1 MVRGPGRHSDLPR
14 AAWWQRHYY
23 SGLQGLFNPQGATP
37 GAGVPPSSTL
47 GALSNIGP
55 HMSPPVPQWRVA
67 GGLPAG
73 LCAIS
78 RGFSACPGMSQGAG
92 THVQLLSPRAM
103 PMEDPQVV
111 APGRTPDGW
120 QGMGWHPSV
129 PTAALAEAAPPRAV
143 RASCQAH
150 VHHPSDAVSW
160 EASVSGDAQER
171 LVLPVPIPDGCD
183 ADGDASRQPSRM
195 PLCCQENGTS
205 LHRDP
210 RDQPWLLV
218 GWHVSPP
225 WLLGTSSPHPH
236 SCSPMQSDRG
246 GGGGGGSSWLY

>member
-1 MVRGPGRHSDLPR
+1 
-14 AAWWQRHYY
+14 
-23 SGLQGLFNPQGATP
+23 
-37 GAGVPPSSTL
+37 
-47 GALSNIGP
+47 
-55 HMSPPVPQWRVA
+55 MSPPVPQWRVA

-120 QGMGWHPSV
+120 QEMGWHPSV

-171 LVLPVPIPDGCD
+171 LVLPMPIPDGCD

-236 SCSPMQSDRG
+236 SCSPMQSDG
-246 GGGGGGSSWLY
+246 GGGGRVILAVLVHHRSFLQGTP